1 MKTFRYILFAS
12 FAFCFVQHSKAQQLG
27 LYTQF
32 LTNDYVINPAVA
44 GTRNYFL
51 AQSNNRY
58 QWVGLNDAPRTYVF
72 NVNGPIG
79 KKVGVGAY
87 VFNDIV
93 GPTRRFGTQAS
104 YAYHLKI
111 NEKYTLSMGLSGGFQ
126 QFAIDAAKITT
137 KETGDIASSNGFQ
150 SVIIP
155 DAAFGIHLYT
165 DKFYFSASA
174 AQILSNR
181 VQFFDNYKNT
191 PAQLS
196 EHYFVMAGY
205 KIKAGEVITITPA
218 ALAKFVNPVPLQLEA
233 VLKIEYKDIIWIAP
247 SYRYSAVAQKG
258 YIGESIGA
266 IVGLQLQDNIQ
277 FAYSYDYPFST
288 LNNFSTGTHEIMLGI
303 KFKKRV
309 ASPEEQAVDKDVSNF
324 IK

>member
-1 MKTFRYILFAS
+1 MFRYILLALLFTQ
-12 FAFCFVQHSKAQQLG
+12 VVKQGHAQQLG

-32 LTNDYVINPAVA
+32 LTNDYVINPAIA
-44 GTRNYFL
+44 GTKNYFL

-72 NVNGPIG
+72 NVHGPLG

-87 VFNDIV
+87 IFNDIV

-126 QFAIDAAKITT
+126 QFVIDAAKITL

-150 SVIIP
+150 SVVVP
-155 DAAFGIHLYT
+155 DASFGVHLYT
-165 DKFYFSASA
+165 DKFYLSASA
-174 AQILSNR
+174 CQILSNR
-181 VQFFDNYKNT
+181 IQFFDNYKNT
-191 PAQLS
+191 PSQLS
-196 EHYFVMAGY
+196 EHYFLMVGY
-205 KIKAGEVITITPA
+205 KINAGEMFRITPA
-218 ALAKFVNPVPLQLEA
+218 ALIKYVAPVPLQLEA

-247 SYRYSAVAQKG
+247 TYRYSAIAQKG
-258 YIGESIGA
+258 YIGESVGA

-288 LNNFSTGTHEIMLGI
+288 INQYSTGTHEIMLGI

-309 ASPEEQAVDKDVSNF
+309 ETPEEKLEKDVSNF
-324 IK
+324 VK